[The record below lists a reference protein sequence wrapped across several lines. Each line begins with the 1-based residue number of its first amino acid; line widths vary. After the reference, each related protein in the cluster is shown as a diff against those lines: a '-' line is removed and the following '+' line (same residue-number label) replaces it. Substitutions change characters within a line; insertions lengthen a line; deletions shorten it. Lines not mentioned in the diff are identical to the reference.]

1 MKLIQQKNW
10 TGYSKEELSN
20 LPAAT
25 EGEKEE

>member
-10 TGYSKEELSN
+10 TGYSQEELSN

-25 EGEKEE
+25 EGEKE